1 MNASRRLLIA
11 AACFLVVSCAS
22 PGSRPAADERDALAP
37 GGMLRVGVYPGSPTS
52 LVRDSATGAPKG
64 ITYDVGKALA
74 EHLGVQFEL
83 VELRALPEVLAA
95 VKAGT
100 VDFTG
105 TNATPARAADMDFTP
120 TVIDIELGFLVVP
133 GSPVSSI
140 ADANRPGMR
149 IAVTRGST
157 SQTTLP
163 RILPNATIVPA
174 PTLKAAG
181 EMLAAHSI
189 DAYATNKVILYEL
202 STTVANSRV
211 LDGQWGVEHWAF
223 AVPKGRE
230 KGMAYLRRYL
240 EQADRSGVIARAVE
254 RSGLRGAVRPQ

>member
-1 MNASRRLLIA
+1 
-11 AACFLVVSCAS
+11 
-22 PGSRPAADERDALAP
+22 
-37 GGMLRVGVYPGSPTS
+37 
-52 LVRDSATGAPKG
+52 
-64 ITYDVGKALA
+64 
-74 EHLGVQFEL
+74 
-83 VELRALPEVLAA
+83 
-95 VKAGT
+95 
-100 VDFTG
+100 
-105 TNATPARAADMDFTP
+105 MDFTP